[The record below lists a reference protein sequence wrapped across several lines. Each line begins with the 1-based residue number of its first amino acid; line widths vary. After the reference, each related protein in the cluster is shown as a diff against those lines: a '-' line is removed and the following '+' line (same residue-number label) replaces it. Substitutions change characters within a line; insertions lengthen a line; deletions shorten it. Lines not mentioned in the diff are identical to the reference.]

1 MLAHCCSDADGAS
14 TTVTALG
21 SLLPASSPLLPCVL
35 PSMLDS
41 PDAQHFPG
49 CTARGCSAPLSC
61 PAKTPAHAGHSII
74 IFIAPTPDAKKE
86 NQNCSAPHL
95 CPPLSQALGGVENY
109 ESGKQWKASR
119 VVGARVGPG
128 GPELNLA
135 WEDYDH
141 TFNTWE
147 PRANL
152 LDKSLERSYA
162 VDSQVG
168 VDTEQALDEMR
179 ELLYGAMAKL
189 RSPEAG
195 MEVAVPTAAFSPV
208 AHALLRRFSR
218 VPSQAG
224 KRPLRIETKQRGG
237 RTKSWVEINGINDVA
252 FVGALHFVR
261 PESAFGAL
269 LFKKG
274 RDHARDMY
282 FLGPKFT
289 LE

>member
-1 MLAHCCSDADGAS
+1 MFCAPS
-14 TTVTALG
+14 
-21 SLLPASSPLLPCVL
+21 L
-35 PSMLDS
+35 PS
-41 PDAQHFPG
+41 P
-49 CTARGCSAPLSC
+49 
-61 PAKTPAHAGHSII
+61 
-74 IFIAPTPDAKKE
+74 
-86 NQNCSAPHL
+86 
-95 CPPLSQALGGVENY
+95 SQALGGVEKY
-109 ESGKQWKASR
+109 QDGGEHKAER

-128 GPELNLA
+128 GTELNVA
-135 WEDYDH
+135 WEGYDH
-141 TFNTWE
+141 TYNTWE
-147 PRANL
+147 PRANV
-152 LDKSLERSYA
+152 LDKSLERSYL
-162 VDSQVG
+162 VDSHTE
-168 VDTEQALDEMR
+168 VDIEHALDEMR

-195 MEVAVPTAAFSPV
+195 MEVVVPTAAFSPV
-208 AHALLRRFSR
+208 AHALLRRLSR

-237 RTKSWVEINGINDVA
+237 RTKSWLDIDGLGDVA

-261 PESAFGAL
+261 PEHAFGAL